1 MRGTNIPMQQSV
13 PPMPPVK
20 PYEGVNSLPKFEVTE
35 NTLYRPIRKTGL
47 IIEGEVV
54 ITREEFVACFNKWI
68 RDPYDD
74 AYERIKHS
82 VLNKYGI
89 QDESLGGDHGKE

>member
-1 MRGTNIPMQQSV
+1 MDN
-13 PPMPPVK
+13 
-20 PYEGVNSLPKFEVTE
+20 LPKFEVTE

-74 AYERIKHS
+74 AYERIKRS

>member
-20 PYEGVNSLPKFEVTE
+20 PYEGVDNLPKFEVTE
-35 NTLYRPIRKTGL
+35 NALYRPIRKTGL
-47 IIEGEVV
+47 VTEGVV
-54 ITREEFVACFNKWI
+54 ILTREEFVACFNKWI
-68 RDPYDD
+68 KDPYDD
-74 AYERIKHS
+74 TYERIKRS